1 MTATILQLFPRL
13 TDVNGDAQNAA
24 VLAQRARWAG
34 IDAELVIVHPGDSVP
49 TVTPTAVVLGSG
61 VDSSLVRVR
70 EALVPFEIAFAEWAG
85 AGTHIIGVGTGFELL
100 GSAIEVEGGEI
111 AGLGLLAGR
120 AAPLPARVAGEI
132 VVETD
137 LGTLVGYENHARG
150 FAPES
155 DAGTPVAPLGRV
167 KAGSGNGN
175 GFEGARNGSVIGT
188 HLHGPFLARNPRVAD
203 ELLGLGAADVD
214 AAMERADL
222 IANAT
227 AAAAIKRAVSRG

>member
-34 IDAELVIVHPGDSVP
+34 VDAELVVVHPGDGVP
-49 TVTPTAVVLGSG
+49 AGTPVAVVLGSG
-61 VDSSLVRVR
+61 VDSSLAQVR
-70 EALVPFEIAFAEWAG
+70 EALVPFEAAFADWAG
-85 AGTHIIGVGTGFELL
+85 AGVHIIGVGTGFELL
-100 GSAIEVEGGEI
+100 GSMIELESGEI
-111 AGLGLLAGR
+111 AGLDLLPGR
-120 AAPLPARVAGEI
+120 ATVLPARAAGEI
-132 VVETD
+132 IVETD

-150 FAPES
+150 FSPVS
-155 DAGTPVAPLGRV
+155 DSRTPVSPLGRV

-175 GFEGARNGSVIGT
+175 GFEGARNGTVIGT
-188 HLHGPFLARNPRVAD
+188 HLHGPFLARNPKIAD

-222 IANAT
+222 IASAT
-227 AAAAIKRAVSRG
+227 AAAAIKRAVTRG